1 MVKGIIF
8 YIFLFILLISPKL
21 FGETITTGNLLSNSG
36 FTGGTSS
43 WTNQGS
49 TQQHHTNYGNECGQP
64 NSPGA
69 TCGVTKGSLAGVD
82 EGGVNQTV
90 TLSEDTNM
98 TEADINNGFTSTMS
112 NDIWFWHGED
122 SVTMKQELTD
132 SSNNTTTQ
140 TRIVTDSHNN
150 YQT

>member
-49 TQQHHTNYGNECGQP
+49 TQQHHTNYGNECGQVA
-64 NSPGA
+64 PG
-69 TCGVTKGSLAGVD
+69 
-82 EGGVNQTV
+82 
-90 TLSEDTNM
+90 
-98 TEADINNGFTSTMS
+98 
-112 NDIWFWHGED
+112 
-122 SVTMKQELTD
+122 ELGCPH
-132 SSNNTTTQ
+132 S
-140 TRIVTDSHNN
+140 
-150 YQT
+150 YQLWQ